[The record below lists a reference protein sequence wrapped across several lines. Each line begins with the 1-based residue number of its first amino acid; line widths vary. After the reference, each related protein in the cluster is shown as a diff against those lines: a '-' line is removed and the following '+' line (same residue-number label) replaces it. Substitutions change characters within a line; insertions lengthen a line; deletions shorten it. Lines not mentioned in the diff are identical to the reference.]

1 MMQKMALCGLFAGF
15 SLAVVSATA
24 AAVTET
30 FESADV
36 GTAVKSV
43 QTTGATWGG
52 YGSVSNV
59 ASAIACS
66 DAMPT
71 SGSHAKVLSV
81 DGYVVCTNSVAMG
94 GSPVVD
100 MLVQVARPEDALALP
115 TSETGDPIQIAVGV
129 DADGALKVY
138 SNGKGG
144 TAGWTELKSGLT
156 EGSWVRVS
164 FLFDYAA
171 KRCQVRVDGQPV
183 MTAAGY
189 LTATTADGTAAGAWY
204 ALVDNAKTTL
214 GNVKVVGSTAIDEIV
229 MSNESDYVYPL
240 LSTLGTDEVVPHEW
254 FDKKGIA
261 WNEGAQYDNSGLTV
275 KQKWA
280 AGLDPFDN
288 SKLAL
293 TSMSMKT
300 EGDTDKVTLGLP
312 KMTPPEGQ
320 KAVIDVSS
328 DPSFSTK
335 TTSDVSA
342 EELSAQSKTLAL
354 PSGNV
359 FYYRLRA
366 TAATA
371 Q

>member
-1 MMQKMALCGLFAGF
+1 MKQKTALCGLFAGF
-15 SLAVVSATA
+15 SLVVASAVAAT
-24 AAVTET
+24 VTET
-30 FESADV
+30 FESVAV
-36 GTAVKSV
+36 GTAAKDV

-59 ASAIACS
+59 ASVITCG

-71 SGSHAKVLSV
+71 SGSHENVLSV
-81 DGYVVCTNSVAMG
+81 DGYVACTNSTAMG

-115 TSETGDPIQIAVGV
+115 TSEAGDPIQIAVGV
-129 DADGALKVY
+129 DTDGALKVY
-138 SNGKGG
+138 SDGKSG
-144 TAGWTELKSGLT
+144 TAGWTELKSGLA

-164 FLFDYAA
+164 FLFDYVA

-189 LTATTADGTAAGAWY
+189 LTATTTDGTAAGAWY
-204 ALVDNAKTTL
+204 ALVDKTKTTL

-240 LSTLGTDEVVPHEW
+240 LSTLGTEEVVPHAW

-261 WNEGAQYDNSGLTV
+261 WNESVQYDNSGLTV

-280 AGLDPFDN
+280 AGLDPFDG
-288 SKLAL
+288 SRLAL

-300 EGDTDKVTLGLP
+300 ENGTDKVTLTFP
-312 KMTPPEGQ
+312 AMNPPAGQ
-320 KAVIDVSS
+320 KIVLDVANN
-328 DPSFSTK
+328 PSFTGA
-335 TTSDVSA
+335 TTEDVDA
-342 EELSAQSKTLAL
+342 NTTSKTLAL

-366 TAATA
+366 TAA